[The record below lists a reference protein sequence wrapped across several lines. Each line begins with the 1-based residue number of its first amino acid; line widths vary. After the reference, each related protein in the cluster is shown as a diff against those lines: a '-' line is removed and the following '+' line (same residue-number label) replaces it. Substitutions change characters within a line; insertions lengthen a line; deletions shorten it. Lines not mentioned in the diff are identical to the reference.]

1 MLSTPLPLSLPHAQ
15 GGGPASAGSPSL
27 STPEPRPA
35 TDRPLTGPRG
45 CPSSPARPRAS
56 ARGGPGPPP
65 RPRPASG
72 SHRTWLAA
80 ATVEVLLLK
89 YPFLTSPFLTQPFA
103 RIGRRQQQ
111 PPGSGR
117 ILPAAPGNR
126 TGSGGGGCG
135 GGGGGANSRSAP
147 HPPLRNR
154 KWLQRRCQFP
164 VWPSREGGATR
175 EDGARQSPA
184 AGGNMGRGLAAIDQ
198 SKGERGG
205 SHADSGE
212 LRARE
217 KRLADIN
224 GTSSE
229 ELEIWAFDWSPSQVV
244 GGALPPSGPGW
255 EGGGARKETAN

>member
-1 MLSTPLPLSLPHAQ
+1 MSLPPAQ

-35 TDRPLTGPRG
+35 ASRPLTGPRG
-45 CPSSPARPRAS
+45 CPSSPARPGPARAS

-65 RPRPASG
+65 RSRPASR
-72 SHRTWLAA
+72 SHRTWPAA
-80 ATVEVLLLK
+80 ATVAVLLLK

-117 ILPAAPGNR
+117 ILPAAPGSR
-126 TGSGGGGCG
+126 TGS

-164 VWPSREGGATR
+164 VRPSREGGATR
-175 EDGARQSPA
+175 EDGARRSPA
-184 AGGNMGRGLAAIDQ
+184 AGGNMGRGLSAIDQ

-217 KRLADIN
+217 KRLADIK

-229 ELEIWAFDWSPSQVV
+229 ELE
-244 GGALPPSGPGW
+244 
-255 EGGGARKETAN
+255 N